1 MALPQPGGPIPAVFG
16 TGYQSRGQDSPEQ
29 MPPFNEQEDF
39 CELRLHSGT
48 HVKPY
53 VDAKAEKGFFLAL
66 NDKVYTCY
74 RRNYLSIGCG
84 YRLDPL
90 APNDPLYLHR
100 PGRNGQGQA
109 EQIQAMAMTLTAAV
123 DGAAGKSVDLVQH
136 TPKRDKGPQSAI
148 RMIRMA
154 PVVTS
159 GQGHL
164 DHHMFGNTQNFPMQM
179 AHNAPQSMP
188 CLPLQTAPDPDED
201 RGSAHHVTADPH
213 GGQSSAA
220 FSGPPSPTSTAYTF
234 ERIQFKSATANNG
247 KRRAQQQYYHLII
260 ELHADVRQ
268 PGADKPVWVKIAQ
281 RTSAPVVVRGRS
293 PSHYSEGHGQTGQG
307 GRGAGGS
314 GDKGGNMP
322 FGWPHG
328 MGGPHMG
335 YSAGG
340 QYHGFG
346 GSGGR
351 FNYHGGQN
359 PRAML
364 SMAPP
369 ATRAVSSP
377 SSNSSMS
384 DEEPRAPEYSYY
396 AEPLV
401 DAGLTSPRVRADI
414 SLPSLSS
421 IGFFAG
427 DSSRGMYPWGG
438 NGMAVEQTY

>member
-1 MALPQPGGPIPAVFG
+1 MSLPQPGGAIFG
-16 TGYQSRGQDSPEQ
+16 TGYQSRGQDSPDQ
-29 MPPFNEQEDF
+29 MPPFLDQEDF

-48 HVKPY
+48 HVKSY
-53 VDAKAEKGFFLAL
+53 IDAKAEKGFFLAP

-100 PGRNGQGQA
+100 QGRNGPGQA
-109 EQIQAMAMTLTAAV
+109 EQVQALAMTLTAAV
-123 DGAAGKSVDLVQH
+123 DGAAGKAVDLVQH

-154 PVVTS
+154 PVATSS
-159 GQGHL
+159 GQSHL
-164 DHHMFGNTQNFPMQM
+164 DHHMFGSTQSYPMQM
-179 AHNAPQSMP
+179 SHNAPQSMP
-188 CLPLQTAPDPDED
+188 LLPLQTAPDPEED
-201 RGSAHHVTADPH
+201 RASAHHVTTDH
-213 GGQSSAA
+213 GQSSAA
-220 FSGPPSPTSTAYTF
+220 FPGPPSPTSTTYTF

-268 PGADKPVWVKIAQ
+268 PGAEKPVWVKLAQ

-293 PSHYSEGHGQTGQG
+293 PSHYSEGHGQAHQSRGT
-307 GRGAGGS
+307 GAGGS
-314 GDKGGNMP
+314 GDKGNLP
-322 FGWPHG
+322 FGWSHG

-335 YSAGG
+335 YSTGG

-346 GSGGR
+346 GAGGR
-351 FNYHGGQN
+351 FNYHGQG

-364 SMAPP
+364 NVAPLP
-369 ATRAVSSP
+369 MRSLSSV
-377 SSNSSMS
+377 SSNSSIS
-384 DEEPRAPEYSYY
+384 DDEPRAPPEYAYY

-401 DAGLTSPRVRADI
+401 DAGLTSPRARHDI

-421 IGFFAG
+421 FGFFGA
-427 DSSRGMYPWGG
+427 DSSRGMYHWSG
-438 NGMAVEQTY
+438 NGMPVEQAY